1 MSLAAYLPQDRRRAL
16 AIGSE
21 LPEHTSGSALFAD
34 IAGFTP
40 LTEALDRALGPRSG
54 AEALVQQ
61 INVVYDAL
69 IAVVDR
75 YGGSV
80 ISFAGD
86 SIICWFDESLVRGP
100 LSFASRDRADPLDK
114 G

>member
-1 MSLAAYLPQDRRRAL
+1 MEQTLAAYLPRDRRRAL
-16 AIGSE
+16 ARGE
-21 LPEHTSGSALFAD
+21 LLPERTHGAALFAD

-40 LTEALDRALGPRSG
+40 LAEALDRALGPRRG

-61 INVVYDAL
+61 INSVYDAL
-69 IAVVDR
+69 IVEVDR

-86 SIICWFDESLVRGP
+86 SLTCWFTENDERGTMN
-100 LSFASRDRADPLDK
+100 
-114 G
+114 